1 MLSCRTRMV
10 LKIVFLCPFHC
21 HVSINLGRVDLAVS
35 QDRLYGTEIRST
47 FHHLGRATVA
57 QHVRPDIAADCFRAR
72 PHDLPEALPGELF
85 SAATDEN
92 QRRILSE

>member
-1 MLSCRTRMV
+1 MFQCRSGMV

-21 HVSINLGRVDLAVS
+21 HVGINLSRINLAVS
-35 QDRLYGTEIRST
+35 QDCLYGAEIRSP
-47 FHHLGRATVA
+47 FHHLCRASVA
-57 QHVRPDIAADCFRAR
+57 QHVRPDIAPDCFRAGA
-72 PHDLPEALPGELF
+72 HDLPEALPGELF